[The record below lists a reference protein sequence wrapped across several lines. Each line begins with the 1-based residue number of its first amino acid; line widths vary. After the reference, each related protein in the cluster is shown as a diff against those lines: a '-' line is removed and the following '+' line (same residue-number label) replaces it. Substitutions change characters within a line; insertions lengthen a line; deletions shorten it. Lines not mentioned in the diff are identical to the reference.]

1 MSYLD
6 ELLAHSVMDD
16 RVRDLHPRRPARR
29 PLRLARVARPVDWQ
43 RSLFARL
50 HLAVGR

>member
-1 MSYLD
+1 MNYLD

-29 PLRLARVARPVDWQ
+29 PVRLARVTLPAGPR

-50 HLAVGR
+50 HPAVGR